1 MRIIKFIMAVMLL
14 TTGVYAAKNQAFDQ
28 WLGDVKAAKKAIKTL
43 SPDEL
48 MEWNKSEKDFILVD
62 VRDSAEVLAG
72 RIEANSFKKM
82 PRGLIDPMVM
92 KGNALQQDQTIVV
105 YCKAGTR
112 GALVVNMLQKYGFK
126 NIYNLKGGIQGW
138 MKAGLPIVNELGTF
152 KTVPYELT
160 GCGIE

>member
-1 MRIIKFIMAVMLL
+1 MKFLRLAIILL
-14 TTGVYAAKNQAFDQ
+14 FSTALLFGAKNQAFDQ
-28 WLGDVKAAKKAIKTL
+28 WKADVAAAKKAVPSLK
-43 SPDEL
+43 PAEL
-48 MEWNKSEKDFILVD
+48 MEWNKAGKKFILVD

-72 RIEANSFKKM
+72 HIEAEVFKKM
-82 PRGLIDPMVM
+82 PKGMLDPMVM

-112 GALVVNMLQKYGFK
+112 GALAGAMLQKYGFK
-126 NIYNLKGGIQGW
+126 NVYNLAGGIQGW

-160 GCGIE
+160 GCGI